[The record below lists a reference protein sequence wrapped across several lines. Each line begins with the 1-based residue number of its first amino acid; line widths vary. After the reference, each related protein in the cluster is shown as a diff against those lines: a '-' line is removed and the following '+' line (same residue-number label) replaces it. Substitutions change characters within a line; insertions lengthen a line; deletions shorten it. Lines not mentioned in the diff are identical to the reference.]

1 MAYSRASLASVR
13 HCSWSYRPL
22 RARPPLIGH
31 QFGTHPG
38 IERLGGLVPV
48 EHRPF
53 EAAAAAIE
61 RDAGEMAQQRGADPD
76 SARFGRDVQIFKL
89 EQIGRASCRERVCQ
103 YV

>member
-1 MAYSRASLASVR
+1 MLR
-13 HCSWSYRPL
+13 RPPKSTRTDTL
-22 RARPPLIGH
+22 FPYTTLFRSHRPRRARPPPIGH

-76 SARFGRDVQIFKL
+76 SARFGRDVDRKSTRL
-89 EQIGRASCRERVCQ
+89 NSSH
-103 YV
+103 